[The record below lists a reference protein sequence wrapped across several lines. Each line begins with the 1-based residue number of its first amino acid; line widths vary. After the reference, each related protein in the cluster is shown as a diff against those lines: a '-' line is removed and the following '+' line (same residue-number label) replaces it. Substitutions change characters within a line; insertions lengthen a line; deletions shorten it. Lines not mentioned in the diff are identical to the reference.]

1 METVDPAENEQV
13 DKLATAA
20 AAAEEKAAAEKAEE
34 EEEAKRRR
42 AEQAT
47 KFQMQI
53 DKIEEERGQLS
64 DNTHPEV
71 SRKRRVIRIC
81 GWKTRGMN
89 SRCSACSSLTMR
101 ILRLDDILITPDA
114 LLFFLFVADSCS

>member
-1 METVDPAENEQV
+1 METVDPAENKQV

-71 SRKRRVIRIC
+71 SRKRRVIR
-81 GWKTRGMN
+81 MEN
-89 SRCSACSSLTMR
+89 SW
-101 ILRLDDILITPDA
+101 DE
-114 LLFFLFVADSCS
+114 F

>member
-1 METVDPAENEQV
+1 MAWPHIIRAGLCKSARSFNSPVPADPTENEQE

-20 AAAEEKAAAEKAEE
+20 AATGEKAAAEKAEE

-42 AEQAT
+42 AEQAI

-71 SRKRRVIRIC
+71 SRKMRESNQDR
-81 GWKTRGMN
+81 WK
-89 SRCSACSSLTMR
+89 
-101 ILRLDDILITPDA
+101 
-114 LLFFLFVADSCS
+114 